1 MLIIPLC
8 LMFIA
13 RLCTSNFHFPMAKL
27 QLIYLYSGNSA
38 NPKKPDVA
46 SGDALAVMDFSG
58 FD

>member
-1 MLIIPLC
+1 M
-8 LMFIA
+8 
-13 RLCTSNFHFPMAKL
+13 SNFHFPMAKL